1 VKVFLDRPSLSLN
14 RLMRMHHTQVKRFE
28 TGIRWQIRANLA
40 RLRKE
45 GVEPKATGKRSV
57 HLTRIGA
64 KLLDEDN
71 LAGGGKPII
80 DALVKEGLLVD
91 DSPQWAELI
100 FSQVPSKDPS
110 LRRTVIELEE
120 ME

>member
-71 LAGGGKPII
+71 LAGAKPII

-91 DSPQWAELI
+91 DSPQWANI
-100 FSQVPSKDPS
+100 VFSQVQSKDPS